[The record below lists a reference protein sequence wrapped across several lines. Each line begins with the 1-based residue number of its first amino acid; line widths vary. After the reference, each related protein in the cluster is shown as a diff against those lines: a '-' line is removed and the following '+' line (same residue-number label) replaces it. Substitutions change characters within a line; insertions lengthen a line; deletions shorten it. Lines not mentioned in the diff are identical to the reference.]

1 MAGRIPLISPNR
13 REFLTTAAATTAGL
27 ALAGPAAL
35 AAADAKSPKEP
46 ESLVKVL
53 YESLSEK
60 QKKEVA
66 FDWDHEDLF
75 RGKLRTHVEN
85 NWHITEPT
93 IAGDYFTK
101 DQQQLIR
108 EIFVG
113 IINPEWVER
122 FDQQLKDDAGG
133 FGKAQNIAIFGRPGE
148 GKFEMVVT
156 GRHMTMRCD
165 GNSAEHVAFGGPIFY
180 GHAVQ
185 GREKADHPGNVFWHQ
200 AKAAN
205 KVYHILDGK
214 QQTTALV
221 SRSPVEQA
229 VEFHGDQG
237 QFDGISIADLSSD
250 QKEAVQEVLRVLLDP
265 YRQSDREEVV
275 ACLNKTGG
283 LDACHLAFY
292 EDSDVGNDNIWDN
305 WRLEGP
311 SFVWYFRGKP
321 HVHCWVNV
329 ADSPDVPLNVA

>member
-1 MAGRIPLISPNR
+1 MTGRVPLVSSTR
-13 REFLTTAAATTAGL
+13 REFLKTAAATTAGL
-27 ALAGPAAL
+27 TFAGPAML
-35 AAADAKSPKEP
+35 SAAEANPTKEP

-53 YESLSEK
+53 YESLTEK
-60 QKKEVA
+60 QKKDVA
-66 FDWDHEDLF
+66 FEWDHEDLF

-108 EIFVG
+108 EIFIG
-113 IINPEWVER
+113 ILNPEWIDR
-122 FDQQLKDDAGG
+122 FDKQLKDDAGG
-133 FGKAQNIAIFGRPGE
+133 FGKQQNIAIFGQPGE
-148 GKFEMVVT
+148 GKFEMVIT

-185 GREKADHPGNVFWHQ
+185 GSEKADHPGNVFWHQ

-205 KVYHILDGK
+205 SVYHILDSK
-214 QQTTALV
+214 QQTKALV
-221 SRSPVEQA
+221 PKSPAEQA

-237 QFDGISIADLSSD
+237 KFDGISIADFSSD
-250 QKEAVQEVLRVLLDP
+250 QKEAVQEVLRVLLEP

-275 ACLNKTGG
+275 ACLNKNGG
-283 LDACHLAFY
+283 LDACHLSFY
-292 EDSDVGNDNIWDN
+292 EDSDIGNDKVWDN

-311 SFVWYFRGKP
+311 TFVWYFRGKP

-329 ADSPDVPLNVA
+329 ADSPTVPLNAA

>member
-1 MAGRIPLISPNR
+1 MAGRIPLIPPNR

-27 ALAGPAAL
+27 ALAGPATL
-35 AAADAKSPKEP
+35 AAADAKSTKEP

-85 NWHITEPT
+85 NWHITEPM

-113 IINPEWVER
+113 IIKPEWVER

-148 GKFEMVVT
+148 GKFEMVIT

-185 GREKADHPGNVFWHQ
+185 GREKP
-200 AKAAN
+200 
-205 KVYHILDGK
+205 
-214 QQTTALV
+214 
-221 SRSPVEQA
+221 
-229 VEFHGDQG
+229 
-237 QFDGISIADLSSD
+237 
-250 QKEAVQEVLRVLLDP
+250 
-265 YRQSDREEVV
+265 
-275 ACLNKTGG
+275 
-283 LDACHLAFY
+283 
-292 EDSDVGNDNIWDN
+292 
-305 WRLEGP
+305 RL
-311 SFVWYFRGKP
+311 
-321 HVHCWVNV
+321 
-329 ADSPDVPLNVA
+329 